1 MLRLRIVTNP
11 RYNDVFVYTTY
22 SSAVAENPRYTM
34 LLLPSKRLCNR
45 KCVSVYC
52 LCVRKQHYAKRFPV
66 IFAKLYIIDYCHR
79 ADVLHFGDD
88 PTRNDWITII
98 LYSRYCTLLVF
109 IDNRLATLLSLML
122 TLAYV
127 FALAVVSC
135 LIVTL
140 FRAIYQSVRFTKC
153 TVQFRN
159 RA

>member
-1 MLRLRIVTNP
+1 
-11 RYNDVFVYTTY
+11 
-22 SSAVAENPRYTM
+22 
-34 LLLPSKRLCNR
+34 
-45 KCVSVYC
+45 
-52 LCVRKQHYAKRFPV
+52 
-66 IFAKLYIIDYCHR
+66 
-79 ADVLHFGDD
+79 
-88 PTRNDWITII
+88 
-98 LYSRYCTLLVF
+98 
-109 IDNRLATLLSLML
+109 LATLLSLML